1 MESDQEFAV
10 IERCMKNKFYNMI
23 GCLIMS
29 NFTRET
35 VGKKN
40 KFGALNFHLI
50 VCLSVTQIH

>member
-10 IERCMKNKFYNMI
+10 TEHCMKNKFYNMI

-35 VGKKN
+35 VGKKIN
-40 KFGALNFHLI
+40 LGL
-50 VCLSVTQIH
+50 